1 MAWLGRLGRL
11 GGVGWRNGVW
21 QQVLGGGRRSG
32 KEEGEVM
39 YCPVLSPEGGRKQHL
54 LIRMLTDN

>member
-1 MAWLGRLGRL
+1 MEEWGLAA
-11 GGVGWRNGVW
+11 GVGWV
-21 QQVLGGGRRSG
+21 

-39 YCPVLSPEGGRKQHL
+39 YCPALSPEGGRKQHL